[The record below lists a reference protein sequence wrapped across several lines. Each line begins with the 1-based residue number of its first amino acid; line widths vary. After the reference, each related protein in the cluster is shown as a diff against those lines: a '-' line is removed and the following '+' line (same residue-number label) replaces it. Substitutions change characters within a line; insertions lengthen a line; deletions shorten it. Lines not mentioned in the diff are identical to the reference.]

1 MSRLSLRL
9 LDNWASVA
17 VLVLLLFLPVYGQVM
32 AYAEGTVFPVT
43 SKIELL
49 DVVPV
54 EGGTNL
60 RFRYAKLR
68 PCELVGT
75 SWSIND
81 SIVDFHAVG
90 GPAGTRSPGYQT
102 SRLWFVDATDLTDLT
117 GSQVTF
123 WHRCSLLWLTAT
135 KVYP

>member
-1 MSRLSLRL
+1 MSRLSLKL

-32 AYAEGTVFPVT
+32 TYAEGTVFPVT

-49 DVVPV
+49 DVSPS
-54 EGGTNL
+54 EGGTQL

-75 SWSIND
+75 SWAINGD
-81 SIVDFHAVG
+81 LVDFHVVG
-90 GPAGTRSPGYQT
+90 GAAATRSPGYQT
-102 SRLWFVDATDLTDLT
+102 SRIWYVDAPDIT
-117 GSQVTF
+117 GSEVTF
-123 WHRCSLLWLTAT
+123 FHRCNALWLTAT